1 MINYIM
7 KKKSSEELT
16 KLLKI
21 MALDKKYRNNINY
34 IRKKRAVYYFK
45 WAAKKNKIKIKAKS
59 KFSTLIA
66 VAALLKLNQSTK

>member
-1 MINYIM
+1 M

-21 MALDKKYRNNINY
+21 MALDKKYRANINY

-45 WAAKKNKIKIKAKS
+45 WAAKKNNIKIEDKS

-66 VAALLKLNQSTK
+66 VAALLKLSQSTK